1 MKTRRLMQAITGAAL
16 AAAVPGAALAQQ
28 VPLADPIPGPIPPS
42 PVQVGLETVMTGL
55 VSPVA
60 GAVAPGDRTHL

>member
-16 AAAVPGAALAQQ
+16 AAAVQGAALAQQ
-28 VPLADPIPGPIPPS
+28 VPLADPIPGPIPAS

-60 GAVAPGDRTHL
+60 RAVAPGDPTQL